1 MGAEE
6 VPEDDEELQLG
17 QGLPQDQVWRF
28 LNNLNTAND
37 AMTTVKRFID
47 RLGTQKSRSCQKS
60 TKPAIH
66 LRTLNEAQN
75 QSKLPRSIFFG
86 SHTVCEIHTYLFY
99 LLTQKQQRGKD
110 LYFLWREFGSE
121 RSRLITSQFLF
132 DFLRKQH
139 SHFYSYRPTYNSLQ
153 TFQTCSSCYPTQLL
167 TLETEC

>member
-1 MGAEE
+1 MG
-6 VPEDDEELQLG
+6 
-17 QGLPQDQVWRF
+17 
-28 LNNLNTAND
+28 
-37 AMTTVKRFID
+37 
-47 RLGTQKSRSCQKS
+47 LGTQKSRSCQKS

-121 RSRLITSQFLF
+121 RSRLITFQFLF
-132 DFLRKQH
+132 DFLRKTA
-139 SHFYSYRPTYNSLQ
+139 FPLFSYRPTYNSLQ
-153 TFQTCSSCYPTQLL
+153 TFQTCSSCY
-167 TLETEC
+167 

>member
-1 MGAEE
+1 M
-6 VPEDDEELQLG
+6 
-17 QGLPQDQVWRF
+17 WRF
-28 LNNLNTAND
+28 LNNSNTAND

-75 QSKLPRSIFFG
+75 QSKLPRSTFCG

-132 DFLRKQH
+132 DFLRKTAFPLLFLPAH
-139 SHFYSYRPTYNSLQ
+139 LQ
-153 TFQTCSSCYPTQLL
+153 QSSNISNLLQLL
-167 TLETEC
+167 PNPITNTGD